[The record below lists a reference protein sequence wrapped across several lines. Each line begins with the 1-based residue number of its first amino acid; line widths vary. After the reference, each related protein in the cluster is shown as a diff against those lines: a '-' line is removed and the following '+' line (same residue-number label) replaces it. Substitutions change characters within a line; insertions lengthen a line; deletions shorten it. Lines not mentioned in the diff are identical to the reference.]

1 MSLILDAQ
9 VVGLR
14 QCKLCIVC
22 KGCMPPDRLKCP
34 LVISESWLLDL
45 AATFDIPEFSEA
57 YDAHA
62 AVATF

>member
-1 MSLILDAQ
+1 
-9 VVGLR
+9 
-14 QCKLCIVC
+14 
-22 KGCMPPDRLKCP
+22 MPPDRSKCP

-62 AVATF
+62 AVATV